1 MKKVLFV
8 AVHPDDETL
17 GCGGAI
23 LKHKA
28 EGDEIY
34 WLIITNI
41 SESLGYSPDEVK
53 KRQVEI
59 DNVAGL
65 YGFTDVFK
73 LDFLSTKLDQV
84 PMRDLISS
92 ISHVINKVKPVVIYL
107 PNRSDIHSDHQ
118 VAFRAAMSC
127 TKNFRHPFIKRILM
141 YETLSE
147 TEFAPPLS
155 ENYFAPNIFIDITQY
170 LDMKL
175 KIMRVYEAEIKEAP
189 FPRSLDVLETLAK
202 YRGSRIGVKY
212 AESYMLLE
220 EIV

>member
-1 MKKVLFV
+1 
-8 AVHPDDETL
+8 
-17 GCGGAI
+17 
-23 LKHKA
+23 
-28 EGDEIY
+28 
-34 WLIITNI
+34 
-41 SESLGYSPDEVK
+41 
-53 KRQVEI
+53 
-59 DNVAGL
+59 
-65 YGFTDVFK
+65 
-73 LDFLSTKLDQV
+73 
-84 PMRDLISS
+84 
-92 ISHVINKVKPVVIYL
+92 
-107 PNRSDIHSDHQ
+107 
-118 VAFRAAMSC
+118 
-127 TKNFRHPFIKRILM
+127 M